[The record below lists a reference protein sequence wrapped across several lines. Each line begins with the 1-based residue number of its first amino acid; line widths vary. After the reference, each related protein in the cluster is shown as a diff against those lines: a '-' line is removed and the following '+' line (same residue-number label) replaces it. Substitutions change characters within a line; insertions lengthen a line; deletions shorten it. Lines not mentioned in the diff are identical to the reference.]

1 MVRVIE
7 VKGIQCYAFHGC
19 MPEEKKTGGKYLV
32 DVYVHYNYDEAA
44 DKDDLS
50 LTVDYCKLYNIVNA
64 EMSVPTKLIE
74 TVAKKIA
81 THCKQAYPL
90 ADKIIVKVIK
100 LSPPIN
106 GIVENVSVTYEI

>member
-1 MVRVIE
+1 MLRVIE

-32 DVYVHYNYDEAA
+32 DVIIHYNYEQAA
-44 DKDDLS
+44 DQDDLS
-50 LTVDYCKLYNIVNA
+50 LTIDYCKIYDIVQK
-64 EMSVPTKLIE
+64 EMSIPTKLIE

-81 THCKQAYPL
+81 LNCKRHYPL
-90 ADKIIVKVIK
+90 SEKIIVKVIK

-106 GIVENVSVTYEI
+106 GLVENVSVIYEI

>member
-1 MVRVIE
+1 MLRIIE
-7 VKGIQCYAFHGC
+7 IKGIQCYAFHGC

-32 DVYVHYNYDEAA
+32 DIIVHYNYEQAA

-50 LTVDYCKLYNIVNA
+50 LTVDYCKIYNIVNK
-64 EMSVPTKLIE
+64 EMSIPTKLIE

-81 THCKQAYPL
+81 VSCKQSYPL
-90 ADKIIVKVIK
+90 SEKIIVKVTK

-106 GIVENVSVTYEI
+106 GLVENVSVIYEV